1 MPKQKSIR
9 KEKKEK
15 ERKKKKGPKEPER
28 IEIYV
33 KEEEAHV
40 FRSYGDDLLLLP
52 SSSSTSTSTTS
63 TTSIISTTTSA
74 NTVPVFAT
82 NKVSENINLGNKNSE
97 QEQVNQSQIAQ
108 QKPTESTKKSTSG
121 TDISKTAKS

>member
-63 TTSIISTTTSA
+63 TTSTSSTSSTCIISTPTSA

-108 QKPTESTKKSTSG
+108 QKPTESTKKSTS
-121 TDISKTAKS
+121 